1 MTVTNEQF
9 LELDMSD
16 RGDSYLLAACRPH
29 SRPFIRLWRDDPASM
44 PIFVPAASETEF
56 RITSRTQGRK
66 LFCLRD
72 EVAVRV
78 FRRWSLLDVAKP
90 LRLSRF
96 HPFTRFDDGDL
107 TVLPLLHRSGQEG
120 IDLARAMRT
129 LAEWGVG
136 VSTPDLQNTLRYDLV
151 EQPAHSPVPMPA
163 QLPAIGI
170 VIHLHYPDVWPDFEK
185 RLRQISLPF
194 KLIVTTSAENA
205 GLSAAIRS
213 FHPEARILVYPNRGR
228 DVGPFI
234 ELLREGHLDDV
245 ELVCKLH
252 GKKSMALG
260 PRRVFGDVWRQ
271 LLLNSLIGSDD
282 AVRRIVRRFC
292 EQPRL
297 GVIGPSRFHLP
308 NEFRHSHRDVWSNN
322 EELTYRL
329 VQRLGGSRES
339 FKLDF
344 FAGTMF
350 WIRRELLDLLK
361 PLDLSQS
368 DFPDEAGQP
377 DGTLQHA
384 FERVFGALPSL
395 AHPAM
400 VMEDATWPPKA

>member
-1 MTVTNEQF
+1 MLDKDRL
-9 LELDMSD
+9 LEFDISD
-16 RGDSYLLAACRPH
+16 RGGSYLLAACRPQ
-29 SRPFIRLWRDDPASM
+29 SPPFICLWRDDPASTPM
-44 PIFVPAASETEF
+44 FVPAASETEF
-56 RITSRTQGRK
+56 RITSRTQARK

-72 EVAVRV
+72 EVAVHA
-78 FRRWSLLDVAKP
+78 FRRWSPLDMAKSF
-90 LRLSRF
+90 RLSRF
-96 HPFTRFDDGDL
+96 HPFTRFEDGDL
-107 TVLPLLHRSGQEG
+107 TILPLLHRSGQEG

-136 VSTPDLQNTLRYDLV
+136 VSMPDLQATLSYDLV
-151 EQPAHSPVPMPA
+151 DHPARAPVPMPA
-163 QLPAIGI
+163 QFPAIGI

-185 RLRQISLPF
+185 RLRQITLPF
-194 KLIVTTSAENA
+194 KLIVTVSAEDTA
-205 GLSAAIRS
+205 LSAGIRS
-213 FHPEARILVYPNRGR
+213 FHPESRILVYPNRGR

-234 ELLREGHLDDV
+234 QLLREGHFDDV
-245 ELVCKLH
+245 DLVCKLH
-252 GKKSMALG
+252 GKKSMTLG
-260 PRRVFGDVWRQ
+260 PRRVFGDVWRR

-297 GVIGPSRFHLP
+297 GMIGPSRFRLP

-350 WIRRELLDLLK
+350 WIRRELLDILK

-384 FERVFGALPSL
+384 LERVFGALPSL
-395 AHPAM
+395 ANPAM
-400 VMEDATWPPKA
+400 ILEDAIWPPEA

>member
-1 MTVTNEQF
+1 
-9 LELDMSD
+9 
-16 RGDSYLLAACRPH
+16 
-29 SRPFIRLWRDDPASM
+29 
-44 PIFVPAASETEF
+44 
-56 RITSRTQGRK
+56 
-66 LFCLRD
+66 
-72 EVAVRV
+72 
-78 FRRWSLLDVAKP
+78 
-90 LRLSRF
+90 
-96 HPFTRFDDGDL
+96 
-107 TVLPLLHRSGQEG
+107 
-120 IDLARAMRT
+120 
-129 LAEWGVG
+129 
-136 VSTPDLQNTLRYDLV
+136 
-151 EQPAHSPVPMPA
+151 MPA
-163 QLPAIGI
+163 QFPAIGI

-194 KLIVTTSAENA
+194 KLIVTLSAE
-205 GLSAAIRS
+205 SAALSGVIRS
-213 FHPEARILVYPNRGR
+213 FHSDSRILVYPNRGR

-234 ELLREGHLDDV
+234 QLLREGQLDDID
-245 ELVCKLH
+245 LICKLH

-282 AVRRIVRRFC
+282 AVRRIIRRFC

-308 NEFRHSHRDVWSNN
+308 NEFRHSHRDVWNNN
-322 EELTYRL
+322 EELTYQL
-329 VQRLGGSRES
+329 VQRLGGSKES
-339 FKLDF
+339 FKLNF

-368 DFPDEAGQP
+368 DFPDETGQP

-400 VMEDATWPPKA
+400 VMEDATWPPAA

>member
-1 MTVTNEQF
+1 MFDKDRF
-9 LELDMSD
+9 LEFDISD
-16 RGDSYLLAACRPH
+16 RGGSYLLAACRPQ
-29 SRPFIRLWRDDPASM
+29 SPPFIRIWRDDPAST

-56 RITSRTQGRK
+56 RITSRMPARK

-72 EVAVRV
+72 EVAVQV
-78 FRRWSLLDVAKP
+78 FRRWNPLDVAKSF
-90 LRLSRF
+90 RLSRF
-96 HPFTRFDDGDL
+96 HPYTRFDDGDL
-107 TVLPLLHRSGQEG
+107 TILPLLHRSGQEG

-136 VSTPDLQNTLRYDLV
+136 VSTSDLQNTLSYDFID
-151 EQPAHSPVPMPA
+151 QPERAPVPMPA

-194 KLIVTTSAENA
+194 KLIVTVSAEDA
-205 GLSAAIRS
+205 DLRAAIRS
-213 FHPEARILVYPNRGR
+213 FHADSKILVYPNRGR
-228 DVGPFI
+228 DVGPLVQ
-234 ELLREGHLDDV
+234 LLREGHVDDV
-245 ELVCKLH
+245 DLVCKLH

-260 PRRVFGDVWRQ
+260 PIRSIFGDVWRR

-282 AVRRIVRRFC
+282 AVRRIVRRFG

-297 GVIGPSRFHLP
+297 GMIGPLRFRLP

-322 EELTYRL
+322 EELTYQL
-329 VQRLGGSRES
+329 VQRLGGSKES

-368 DFPDEAGQP
+368 DFPGEEGQP

-384 FERVFGALPSL
+384 LERVFGALPGL

-400 VMEDATWPPKA
+400 VMEDATWPPEA